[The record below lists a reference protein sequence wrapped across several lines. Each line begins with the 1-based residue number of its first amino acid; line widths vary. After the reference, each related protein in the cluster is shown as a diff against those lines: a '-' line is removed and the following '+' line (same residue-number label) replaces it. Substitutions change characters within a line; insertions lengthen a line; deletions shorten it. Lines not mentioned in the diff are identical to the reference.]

1 MNDLIET
8 HLREHGFYVSTT
20 VGVSM
25 KPMLKTRRDRVVIK
39 PLNGERLKR
48 LDLPLYRLPNGKY
61 VLHRVIA
68 VKDGYYIMRGDNTY
82 AKEKIAEDQIL
93 GVMTEFYRK
102 DRHVLADNRKYRAYA
117 EVWQWIYPIRFVW
130 HYFYL
135 FCSRVKNKLFPKKAK

>member
-1 MNDLIET
+1 MNELIET

-48 LDLPLYRLPNGKY
+48 LDLPLYRLPSGKY

-82 AKEKIAEDQIL
+82 AKEKITEAQIL

-102 DRHVLADNRKYRAYA
+102 DRHVFADNRKYRAYA

-130 HYFYL
+130 HHFYL
-135 FCSRVKNKLFPKKAK
+135 FCARVKNKLFPKKAK